1 MVAPYRISIGVNI
14 DPSGA
19 KAGSTESVKAVSQ
32 ISAAVE
38 RARPNVEKLINAF
51 AGLDR
56 QGANRNG
63 RAADIAAYGVELDR
77 LQAKFDPLFAAQKRY
92 QTTIEGISEA
102 ERVGAI
108 TASAAIDLRARER
121 VAIEALVAANERLAI
136 SRRRT
141 AETMVTRATVTPDR
155 EADIAAYG
163 AELDKLRARYN
174 PLYATVVNYRAV
186 QADIREAHKL
196 GAISADEM
204 TAALSRQ
211 RQATLAV
218 IAAQKGR
225 DTGAGFSS
233 PANDRFRRQNLTY
246 QLFDIG
252 QTAAMGMNP
261 AMIFAQQGP
270 QILQLYSGQGG
281 VNAVLKDL
289 GSIASGAARL
299 ITPLTVGIG
308 GLTAATAAGL
318 AAWNSYL
325 VSTKDVETAA
335 SGLGRAVAG
344 SRDQMEAAAQ
354 AGASAAGISVAS
366 ARSMEAQ
373 FLRTG
378 RIGSE
383 NFESLIAISKDFAAT
398 IGIDAASAG
407 DALTE
412 LFADPAKAAET
423 LYRQYGLIDGA
434 TARQATNL
442 ARQNRLTEAQAVLLD
457 ALPDRL
463 ASAEQATTALG
474 RAWDFVAR
482 NASNAWDRMGEAID
496 RTLSGPSAAERIA
509 QIDGQLNA
517 PTRADGRGARIDRN
531 ALRQERARLQAEI
544 DAEAKRQ
551 NDMAER
557 NRGSAALSIAEASG
571 VNSTTTRRQELQNDI
586 VVLERGASARDLDD
600 TQRGMIARSIDQ
612 KKRALDALANSQSR
626 AIELDRIDI
635 QIANTRNPLLRAELE
650 ARRTRLELA
659 DQEKSSAEIDAA
671 AARARNRVIEE
682 TIAGAKSQA
691 EDMRAEVETRAHL
704 NSLVA
709 SGAIT
714 ASDANRMLQEE
725 LTLRPLIAAAAAAE
739 GAEKAQLERQI
750 AALRD
755 GHSALAK
762 QEKLSS
768 AQEYLRGNQEKLQQL
783 RLQQALIGENAL
795 VQERANA
802 LLEVEQRIRRDGI
815 DTNSSLATAMRDQ
828 ADAMAT
834 LNRQIERQA
843 EAWDTVKSAAG
854 SAIDE
859 GIDKLLDG
867 DFSGALESVADEV
880 KGLFSEL
887 AIKNP
892 IRNALLGGDDPTMA
906 DVGGLGGIV
915 SRLFGGKGAA
925 DPKSLVSSVMGQSV
939 GTMSVNAAT
948 VMINGSVAGGLSGLL
963 GGAANDNVTGSV
975 TSTGKAVD
983 LASSLLGSTETGNR
997 TDINSFLSKG
1007 GVDIDAAQTAWCAG
1021 FVNSALKQIG
1031 VDGSGS
1037 LTANSF
1043 LNWGT
1048 SVDPAKILRGDV
1060 LVQSRGLSANQS
1072 GGHVGFATGQSR
1084 MTNGQ
1089 LQLEMLSGNYSNR
1102 VGTGWVNATDVQ
1114 ARRATEALTSLAGA
1128 SGTATQGLGTL
1139 GAGFD
1144 QFGKNLSGL
1153 FPSAPSAA
1161 GGGGFSSFLGNLWGN
1176 LTNGA
1181 GTQWAGIASG
1191 SITGGLFSD
1200 GGYTGPG
1207 GVHEPRGVVHAGE
1220 VIWSQRDVA
1229 RAGGPAVVD
1238 AMRLG
1243 KRGYASG
1250 GVVDVSPWWGGN
1262 AMAGGSAAFAANSNV
1277 RNAPTI
1283 NNYGSSEVQYE
1294 EQTDQHGNR
1303 QPVITIGRQ
1312 MAAAIR
1318 QPGNPANRAL
1328 QGEFGVKRQAIKRW

>member
-1 MVAPYRISIGVNI
+1 MTNHLPKFALIFTGDASQL
-14 DPSGA
+14 
-19 KAGSTESVKAVSQ
+19 KAATNEARQDVSSVST
-32 ISAAVE
+32 
-38 RARPNVEKLINAF
+38 
-51 AGLDR
+51 
-56 QGANRNG
+56 
-63 RAADIAAYGVELDR
+63 
-77 LQAKFDPLFAAQKRY
+77 
-92 QTTIEGISEA
+92 EA
-102 ERVGAI
+102 ERGTQALN
-108 TASAAIDLRARER
+108 AHAAALDKDAEAAKRLAQANRALANEEKKLREDALRASGARPAPTLPTSDPVTPAPQPRNPRPPQNPRPPEDS
-121 VAIEALVAANERLAI
+121 ANDNARRD
-136 SRRRT
+136 STRRT
-141 AETMVTRATVTPDR
+141 
-155 EADIAAYG
+155 
-163 AELDKLRARYN
+163 
-174 PLYATVVNYRAV
+174 
-186 QADIREAHKL
+186 
-196 GAISADEM
+196 
-204 TAALSRQ
+204 
-211 RQATLAV
+211 
-218 IAAQKGR
+218 
-225 DTGAGFSS
+225 
-233 PANDRFRRQNLTY
+233 NLTY
-246 QLFDIG
+246 QGFDIFQSLAG
-252 QTAAMGMNP
+252 GMP
-261 AMIFAQQGP
+261 LGMIVAQQGP
-270 QILQLYSGQGG
+270 QIAQLYTGPDGI
-281 VNAVLKDL
+281 NTALKDFRT
-289 GSIASGAARL
+289 IAASASRV
-299 ITPLTVGIG
+299 ITPLSVGI
-308 GLTAATAAGL
+308 AGL
-318 AAWNSYL
+318 AGVVATGALAYNGYL
-325 VSTKDVETAA
+325 RSMKEVETAA

-344 SRDQMEAAAQ
+344 SRSEMEAAAQ
-354 AGASAAGISVAS
+354 AGAAAAGISVSS

-383 NFESLIAISKDFAAT
+383 NFEALIGISKDFGAT
-398 IGIDAASAG
+398 MGITTDEAG
-407 DALTE
+407 AMLSE
-412 LFADPAKAAET
+412 MFADPAKAADT
-423 LYRQYGLIDGA
+423 LFQKYGLIDAA
-434 TARQATNL
+434 TARQASNL
-442 ARQNRLTEAQAVLLD
+442 AAQNRQSEAQAILLK
-457 ALPDRL
+457 ALPDQL
-463 ASAEQATTALG
+463 ANASEATTALG
-474 RAWDFVAR
+474 RAWNAVATG
-482 NASNAWDRMGEAID
+482 ASDAFDWMGKAID
-496 RTLSGPSAAERIA
+496 RAVSGPTSDERIA
-509 QIDGQLNA
+509 QLQRTLSL
-517 PTRADGRGARIDRN
+517 PRVRGREA
-531 ALRQERARLQAEI
+531 LQAELNDLLEQKRKQDEKSAQDARQAEENRRSTAAVSLYEASPANARALQEQKLRNDIAAMESARGIGSI
-544 DAEAKRQ
+544 DAGQ
-551 NDMAER
+551 ND
-557 NRGSAALSIAEASG
+557 AAIEA
-571 VNSTTTRRQELQNDI
+571 
-586 VVLERGASARDLDD
+586 
-600 TQRGMIARSIDQ
+600 
-612 KKRALDALANSQSR
+612 KKRALDALVNSQSR
-626 AIELDRIDI
+626 AIELDRLDI
-635 QIANTRNPLLRAELE
+635 QIANERNPLLRAELE
-650 ARRTRLELA
+650 ARRVRIQMA
-659 DQEKSSAEIDAA
+659 AQEKSATEIEAA
-671 AARARNRVIEE
+671 ASLARNRVIEE

-691 EDMRAEVETRAHL
+691 EDMRAEVETRARL

-709 SGAIT
+709 SGAVT

-725 LTLRPLIAAAAAAE
+725 LTLRPLIAAAAVAE
-739 GAEKAQLERQI
+739 GDAKLQLERQI
-750 AALRD
+750 AGLRD
-755 GHSALAK
+755 GYAALAQ
-762 QEKLSS
+762 QEKLAS

-802 LLEVEQRIRRDGI
+802 LLEVEQRIRRDGL
-815 DTNSSLATAMRDQ
+815 DANSGMAKAMRDQ
-828 ADAMAT
+828 ADAMAI
-834 LNRQIERQA
+834 LNRQVERQA
-843 EAWDTVKSAAG
+843 EAWDKVKSSAG
-854 SAIDE
+854 SAIDA

-867 DFSGALESVADEV
+867 DFEGALDSVADQV

-892 IRNALLGGDDPTMA
+892 IKNAFLGGDDPTMT

-963 GGAANDNVTGSV
+963 GGAANDNSNVVRFPGSV
-975 TSTGKAVD
+975 ASTGKAVD

-997 TDINSFLSKG
+997 IDINSFLSRG

-1048 SVDPAKILRGDV
+1048 SVDPSRILRGDV
-1060 LVQSRGLSANQS
+1060 LVQSRGLSANQA

-1089 LQLEMLSGNYSNR
+1089 LQLEMLSGNYKNG
-1102 VGTGWVNATDVQ
+1102 VGTGWINATDLQ
-1114 ARRATEALTSLAGA
+1114 ARRATDALSSLAGA

-1191 SITGGLFSD
+1191 AITGGLFSE

-1220 VIWSQRDVA
+1220 VVWSQRDVA

-1243 KRGYASG
+1243 KRGYDTG

-1262 AMAGGSAAFAANSNV
+1262 ATAGGPAAFVANSNV
-1277 RNAPTI
+1277 RNAPII

-1318 QPGNPANRAL
+1318 QPGNPASRAL
-1328 QGEFGVKRQAIKRW
+1328 QGEFGVKRQAVRRW

>member
-1 MVAPYRISIGVNI
+1 MTNHLPKFALIFTGDASQL
-14 DPSGA
+14 
-19 KAGSTESVKAVSQ
+19 KAATTEARQDVSSVST
-32 ISAAVE
+32 
-38 RARPNVEKLINAF
+38 
-51 AGLDR
+51 
-56 QGANRNG
+56 
-63 RAADIAAYGVELDR
+63 
-77 LQAKFDPLFAAQKRY
+77 
-92 QTTIEGISEA
+92 EA
-102 ERVGAI
+102 ERGTQALN
-108 TASAAIDLRARER
+108 AHAAALDKDAEAAKRLAQANRA
-121 VAIEALVAANERLAI
+121 LANEEKKLRDDAQ
-136 SRRRT
+136 
-141 AETMVTRATVTPDR
+141 RANGARPSPTLPTSDPVTP
-155 EADIAAYG
+155 
-163 AELDKLRARYN
+163 ARPVRN
-174 PLYATVVNYRAV
+174 PQQPVPPVPPAPPE
-186 QADIREAHKL
+186 QP
-196 GAISADEM
+196 
-204 TAALSRQ
+204 
-211 RQATLAV
+211 
-218 IAAQKGR
+218 
-225 DTGAGFSS
+225 
-233 PANDRFRRQNLTY
+233 PANDNARRDRARRQVLNY

-252 QTAAMGMNP
+252 QGVFGGMP
-261 AMIFAQQGP
+261 LPMIAAQQGP
-270 QILQLYSGQGG
+270 QIAQLYAGQGG
-281 VNAVLKDL
+281 VNEALKDFRT
-289 GSIASGAARL
+289 IASGASRV
-299 ITPLTVGIG
+299 ITPLTVGM
-308 GLTAATAAGL
+308 AGL
-318 AAWNSYL
+318 AAAAAAGALAYNGYL
-325 VSTKDVETAA
+325 RSTKEVETAA

-344 SRDQMEAAAQ
+344 NRDQMEAAAQ

-383 NFESLIAISKDFAAT
+383 NFESLIAISKDFGAT
-398 IGIDAASAG
+398 FGITADEAG
-407 DALTE
+407 TMLAE
-412 LFADPAKAAET
+412 MFADPAKAAET
-423 LYRQYGLIDGA
+423 LYQKYGLIDAA
-434 TARQATNL
+434 TARQASNL
-442 ARQNRLTEAQAVLLD
+442 AAQNRQSEAQSVLLK
-457 ALPDRL
+457 ALPDQL
-463 ASAEQATTALG
+463 ASASEATTRLG
-474 RAWDFVAR
+474 RAWNAVATG
-482 NASNAWDRMGEAID
+482 ASNAVDWMGRAID
-496 RTLSGPSAAERIA
+496 QATKGPSLEQQIAMAQTRYDGLSQSWDLAWMAGSAKEELDRLKEQKRLQDVEAER
-509 QIDGQLNA
+509 Q
-517 PTRADGRGARIDRN
+517 RK
-531 ALRQERARLQAEI
+531 QAEENARSRAAVSLYEASPANSRVLQEQRLRNDIAAMESARGIEGI
-544 DAEAKRQ
+544 DAGQNEA
-551 NDMAER
+551 AI
-557 NRGSAALSIAEASG
+557 AA
-571 VNSTTTRRQELQNDI
+571 
-586 VVLERGASARDLDD
+586 
-600 TQRGMIARSIDQ
+600 

-635 QIANTRNPLLRAELE
+635 QIANERNPLLRAELE
-650 ARRTRLELA
+650 ARRARLEMA

-691 EDMRAEVETRAHL
+691 EDMRAEAETRARL

-783 RLQQALIGENAL
+783 RLQQGLIGENAL

-815 DTNSSLATAMRDQ
+815 DTNSSLATTMRDQ

-892 IRNALLGGDDPTMA
+892 IKNALLGGDDPTMT

-948 VMINGSVAGGLSGLL
+948 VMINGSVAGGIGGLL
-963 GGAANDNVTGSV
+963 GGAANNNVAGSV

-983 LASSLLGSTETGNR
+983 IASSLLGSTETGNR
-997 TDINSFLSKG
+997 MDINSFLSKG

-1048 SVDPAKILRGDV
+1048 SVDPSSILRGDV
-1060 LVQSRGLSANQS
+1060 LVQSRGLSANQA
-1072 GGHVGFATGQSR
+1072 GGHVGFATGQNR
-1084 MTNGQ
+1084 MSGGQ
-1089 LQLEMLSGNYSNR
+1089 LQLEMLSGNYSNG
-1102 VGTGWVNATDVQ
+1102 VGTGWVNAADVQ
-1114 ARRATEALTSLAGA
+1114 ARRASEALTNLAGA
-1128 SGTATQGLGTL
+1128 SGTATQGLGNL
-1139 GAGFD
+1139 GTGLD
-1144 QFGKNLSGL
+1144 KFGNALSGL
-1153 FPSAPSAA
+1153 NA
-1161 GGGGFSSFLGNLWGN
+1161 GGSSG
-1176 LTNGA
+1176 
-1181 GTQWAGIASG
+1181 
-1191 SITGGLFSD
+1191 GGLFSGFNWSSLFSPSFKETTTLSNFLMTGYD
-1200 GGYTGPG
+1200 SGGYTGPG

-1220 VIWSQRDVA
+1220 VVWSQRDVA

-1243 KRGYASG
+1243 KRGYDTG

-1262 AMAGGSAAFAANSNV
+1262 ATAGGGTSFAANSNV
-1277 RNAPTI
+1277 RNAPII

-1294 EQTDQHGNR
+1294 EETDQRGNR

-1312 MAAAIR
+1312 VAAAIR
-1318 QPGNPANRAL
+1318 QPGNPANRAI
-1328 QGEFGVKRQAIKRW
+1328 QGEFGVKRQSVRRW

>member
-1 MVAPYRISIGVNI
+1 MTNHLPKFALIFTGDASQL
-14 DPSGA
+14 
-19 KAGSTESVKAVSQ
+19 KATTDEARKDVSSV
-32 ISAAVE
+32 SA
-38 RARPNVEKLINAF
+38 
-51 AGLDR
+51 
-56 QGANRNG
+56 
-63 RAADIAAYGVELDR
+63 
-77 LQAKFDPLFAAQKRY
+77 
-92 QTTIEGISEA
+92 EA
-102 ERVGAI
+102 ERGAQ
-108 TASAAIDLRARER
+108 ALNAHAAAMDKDAEAAKRLAQANRA
-121 VAIEALVAANERLAI
+121 LANEEKKLREDAQ
-136 SRRRT
+136 
-141 AETMVTRATVTPDR
+141 RATGARPAPTLPTSDPVTP
-155 EADIAAYG
+155 
-163 AELDKLRARYN
+163 ARPARN
-174 PLYATVVNYRAV
+174 PQQPVPPVPPMPPE
-186 QADIREAHKL
+186 QP
-196 GAISADEM
+196 
-204 TAALSRQ
+204 
-211 RQATLAV
+211 
-218 IAAQKGR
+218 
-225 DTGAGFSS
+225 
-233 PANDRFRRQNLTY
+233 PANDNARRDRNRRQVLGY
-246 QLFDIG
+246 QAFDVGQGLFS
-252 QTAAMGMNP
+252 GMP
-261 AMIFAQQGP
+261 LPMIIAQQGP
-270 QILQLYSGQGG
+270 QIAQLYAGQGG
-281 VNAVLKDL
+281 ANEALKDFRT
-289 GSIASGAARL
+289 IAGGAARA
-299 ITPLTVGIG
+299 ITPLTAGF
-308 GLTAATAAGL
+308 AGL
-318 AAWNSYL
+318 AAVVATGALAYNGYL
-325 VSTKDVETAA
+325 RSIKEVDTAA

-344 SRDQMEAAAQ
+344 SRAEMEAAAQ
-354 AGASAAGISVAS
+354 AGAAAAGISVSS

-383 NFESLIAISKDFAAT
+383 NFEALIGISKDFGAT
-398 IGIDAASAG
+398 FGVTADEAG
-407 DALTE
+407 TMLAE
-412 LFADPAKAAET
+412 MFADPTKAAET
-423 LYRQYGLIDGA
+423 LYQKYGLIDAA
-434 TARQATNL
+434 TARHASNL
-442 ARQNRLTEAQAVLLD
+442 AAQNRQSEAQAVLLK
-457 ALPDRL
+457 ALPDQL
-463 ASAEQATTALG
+463 ADASEATTRLG
-474 RAWDFVAR
+474 RAWNAVATG
-482 NASNAWDRMGEAID
+482 ASNAYDWIG
-496 RTLSGPSAAERIA
+496 
-509 QIDGQLNA
+509 
-517 PTRADGRGARIDRN
+517 
-531 ALRQERARLQAEI
+531 
-544 DAEAKRQ
+544 
-551 NDMAER
+551 
-557 NRGSAALSIAEASG
+557 
-571 VNSTTTRRQELQNDI
+571 
-586 VVLERGASARDLDD
+586 
-600 TQRGMIARSIDQ
+600 RSIDAMTKGPSLEEQ
-612 KKRALDALANSQSR
+612 IALAQSRYDGLSQSWVLSGLVPGAKEELDRLKEQKRLQDEQAERQRKQSEENARSRAAVPLYEASPANARALQEQKLRNDIAAMESARGIGSIDAGQNEAAIEAKKRALDALVNSQSR
-626 AIELDRIDI
+626 AIELDRLDI
-635 QIANTRNPLLRAELE
+635 QIANERNPLLRAELE
-650 ARRTRLELA
+650 ARRVRIQMA
-659 DQEKSSAEIDAA
+659 AQEKSSTEIEATAA
-671 AARARNRVIEE
+671 LARNHVIEE
-682 TIAGAKSQA
+682 TIAGAKAQA
-691 EDMRAEVETRAHL
+691 ADMRAETETRARL

-709 SGAIT
+709 SGAVT

-739 GAEKAQLERQI
+739 GTEKAQLERQI

-755 GHSALAK
+755 GYAALAQ
-762 QEKLSS
+762 QEKLAS

-828 ADAMAT
+828 ADAMAI
-834 LNRQIERQA
+834 LNRQVERQA
-843 EAWDTVKSAAG
+843 EAWDKVKSSAG

-892 IRNALLGGDDPTMA
+892 IKNAFLGGDDPTMT

-963 GGAANDNVTGSV
+963 GGAANDNSNVVQFPGSV
-975 TSTGKAVD
+975 ASTGKAVD

-997 TDINSFLSKG
+997 LDINSFLSKG

-1048 SVDPAKILRGDV
+1048 SVDPSKILRGDV
-1060 LVQSRGLSANQS
+1060 LVQSRGLSANQA

-1084 MTNGQ
+1084 VTNGQ
-1089 LQLEMLSGNYSNR
+1089 LQLEMLSGNYKNS
-1102 VGTGWVNATDVQ
+1102 VGTGWINATDLQ
-1114 ARRATEALTSLAGA
+1114 ARRATDALGSLAGA

-1161 GGGGFSSFLGNLWGN
+1161 GGGGLSSLFGNFWGN

-1191 SITGGLFSD
+1191 AITGGLFSE

-1220 VIWSQRDVA
+1220 VVWSQRDVA

-1243 KRGYASG
+1243 KRGYDTG

-1262 AMAGGSAAFAANSNV
+1262 NRAANSNNQ
-1277 RNAPTI
+1277 NAAPNVSI
-1283 NNYGSSEVQYE
+1283 AVHNYSGQDIQQE
-1294 EQTDQHGNR
+1294 ESTDSRGNR
-1303 QPVITIGRQ
+1303 QLSMTIGQQGATAVRQ
-1312 MAAAIR
+1312 R
-1318 QPGNPANRAL
+1318 GNPLRRSL
-1328 QGEFGVKRQAIKRW
+1328 QSEFGLKPRAIKR